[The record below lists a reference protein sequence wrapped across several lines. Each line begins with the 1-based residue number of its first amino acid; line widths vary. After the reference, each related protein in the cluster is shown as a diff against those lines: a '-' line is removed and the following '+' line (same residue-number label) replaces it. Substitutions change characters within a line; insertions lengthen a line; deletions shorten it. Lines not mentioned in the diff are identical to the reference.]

1 MFPNALAD
9 VLQVFTIV
17 AEFRSD
23 VDVVLLRL
31 GDQFGAPERCELASR
46 DSGRERFA
54 RESDHGA
61 AGPEYVEA

>member
-31 GDQFGAPERCELASR
+31 GDQFGAAERCELASR

-61 AGPEYVEA
+61 AGPENVEA